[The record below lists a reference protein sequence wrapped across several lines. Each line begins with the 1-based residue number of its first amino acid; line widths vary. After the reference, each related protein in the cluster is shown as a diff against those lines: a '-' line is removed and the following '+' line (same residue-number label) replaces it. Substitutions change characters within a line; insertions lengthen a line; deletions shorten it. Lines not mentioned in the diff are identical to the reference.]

1 MYCTHC
7 QCDSCRALR
16 LASGGYSRVEEDT
29 LRVII
34 KSGEEGKTLSELT
47 RYSRPFRTLDREA
60 QALLLDRLEAEG
72 KLVKHSF
79 PAPGRGKPRIAYL
92 AVEVSQ

>member
-7 QCDSCRALR
+7 KCDSCKALR
-16 LASGGYSRVEEDT
+16 LASGSYSRVEEDA

-34 KSGEEGKTLSELT
+34 RSGESGMTLPELT
-47 RYSRPFRTLDREA
+47 RYSRPFRTLDREQ

-72 KLVKHSF
+72 KLIKHRF
-79 PAPGRGKPRIAYL
+79 PASGRGKWRDAYL
-92 AVEVSQ
+92 AVSQ